1 VIDQNT
7 AFGARAAR
15 RLRDEVVIWMTTITP
30 DGAPLPRPVWFIW
43 DGDESAVMYSR
54 PSPRVGNLAL
64 NPRVTLHFDGDGDG
78 GDIIVFSGTAAV
90 DPELPPADQSPEY
103 LEKYREHI
111 GRIGMTPDTFAAAYS
126 VPVRIRFTRL
136 DGH

>member
-1 VIDQNT
+1 MIDQDT
-7 AFGARAAR
+7 EFGARAAG
-15 RLRDEVVIWMTTITP
+15 RLRDEVVIWMTTVTP
-30 DGAPLPRPVWFIW
+30 DGSPLPRPVWFLW

-54 PSPRVGNLAL
+54 PSPRVRNVES
-64 NPRVTLHFDGDGDG
+64 NRRVTLNFDGDGDG

-111 GRIGMTPDTFAAAYS
+111 GRIGMTPETFAATYS
-126 VPVRIRFTRL
+126 VPVRIRVTGL

>member
-1 VIDQNT
+1 VIDQAT
-7 AFGARAAR
+7 EFGARAAR

-30 DGAPLPRPVWFIW
+30 DGSPLPRPVWFIW

-54 PSPRVGNLAL
+54 LSPRVRNLEA
-64 NPRVTLHFDGDGDG
+64 NPRVALHFDGDGGG
-78 GDIIVFSGTAAV
+78 GDIIVFTGTAAI

-103 LEKYREHI
+103 IEKYDDHI
-111 GRIGMTPDTFAAAYS
+111 ARIGMTPGSFAQAYNM
-126 VPVRIRFTRL
+126 PVRIRFTRV

>member
-1 VIDQNT
+1 MIDQDT

-64 NPRVTLHFDGDGDG
+64 NPRVTLHFDGDGEG
-78 GDIIVFSGTAAV
+78 GDIIVVSGTAAV

-111 GRIGMTPDTFAAAYS
+111 GHIGMTPDTFAAAYS